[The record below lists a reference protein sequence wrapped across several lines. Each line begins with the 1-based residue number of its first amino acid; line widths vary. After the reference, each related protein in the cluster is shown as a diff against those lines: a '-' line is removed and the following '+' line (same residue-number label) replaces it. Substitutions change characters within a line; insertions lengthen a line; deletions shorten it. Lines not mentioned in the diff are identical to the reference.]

1 MNMQPLIVNSHA
13 LYELIVQPHFNDMME
28 GFTGY
33 YNGTLSEFTVFN
45 KVSLAKGTPIIDI
58 FTKTN
63 ILQRKDASCKTN
75 WKQIAKGSTR
85 KITVD
90 EIYSAVEDCQ
100 EEFYQGCLKDFRNQ
114 SPMFRNIILDFFKKA
129 VGMDVATN
137 SYFGDISRAD
147 TDEFSLNKFDGI
159 FTKYAEY
166 IAGANQYSPVV
177 LGAIP
182 SVITPT
188 DAYNIFDSA
197 FQKRTRVMRH
207 QLKTDLGFYVDE
219 NLAEALEKYYASI
232 QEKNGQIG
240 YYVNG
245 VPELKFRGVPV
256 FVEPT
261 WTPVLESL
269 NGGNPAHA
277 MIFTVR
283 QNFIFGTND
292 TYGGGANLN
301 QGLRVWWSED
311 DEVWRYKMHLCA
323 GTEIASPHNTVFA
336 ITNIV

>member
-1 MNMQPLIVNSHA
+1 MEPLIVNSHA
-13 LYELIVQPHFNDMME
+13 LYELIVHPHFNDLMA

-33 YNGTLSEFTVFN
+33 YNGTLQEFTVFN

-85 KITVD
+85 KVTVD
-90 EIYSAVEDCQ
+90 ELYGATEDCQ
-100 EEFYQGCLKDFRNQ
+100 EEFYVGCLKDFRNKN
-114 SPMFRNIILDFFKKA
+114 SMFKDITLNFFKKII
-129 VGMDVATN
+129 GMDIATN
-137 SYFGDISRAD
+137 SYFGDVTRQEN
-147 TDEFSLNKFDGI
+147 DEFSINKFDGI
-159 FTKYAEY
+159 FTKYADY
-166 IAGANQYSPVV
+166 IAGEKQYKPVV

-182 SVITPT
+182 STVTPAQ
-188 DAYNIFDSA
+188 AYAIFDEA
-197 FQKRTRVMRH
+197 FQKRTRVMRG

-219 NLAEALEKYYASI
+219 NLAEALQKYYASI
-232 QEKNGQIG
+232 QEKNGEIG
-240 YYVNG
+240 YYVDG
-245 VPELKFRGVPV
+245 IPTLKFRGVPIY
-256 FVEPT
+256 VEPT

-269 NGGNPAHA
+269 NDGNDAHA
-277 MIFTVR
+277 LIFTLR
-283 QNFIFGTND
+283 NNFIFGTND
-292 TYGGGANLN
+292 EYGGGASLN

-323 GTEIASPHNTVFA
+323 GTEIASPQNTVFA